1 MALNELSPKKI
12 ENAKPKDAD
21 YKLTDG
27 GSLYLLVKKNGTKA
41 WRMNYRFNGK
51 QATLALGVYPDV
63 PLAAARKRRDEAR
76 QLLADGR
83 DPREAKRSEKD
94 GPASPKFE
102 EVAREWHS
110 GRMGHPEWK
119 EITRTKILREMENHL
134 FPAIGSKPIDTLKTR
149 DLLPILIE
157 MTRQGI
163 GATTGRVKTTM
174 GSIFRYAVQRGIVDY
189 NPAYD
194 LKGAITNP
202 KVRHRPALP
211 LERLPELIARAINY
225 TGRPLTRLAVLFSLH
240 TFVRSSELRHAR
252 WEEIDIENGLWTIP
266 GQREKISGVKYSDRG
281 AKMGAVHYVPLSTQ
295 AIRVLEDIQK
305 ISGEY
310 LLVFPGDS
318 NPYKPISENTVNKAL
333 RTMGYDTQADVCLHG
348 FRAMAC
354 SALTESGL
362 WSRDAVERQMSHQ
375 ERNEVRAAYVHLA
388 QHMQERRQMMQWWSD
403 YLSLNTERYVAPYDM
418 GLKNTALV
426 IGNISDEP

>member
-12 ENAKPKDAD
+12 ENAKPRDTD

-51 QATLALGVYPDV
+51 QVTLALGVFPDV
-63 PLAAARKRRDEAR
+63 PLATARKRRDEAR
-76 QLLADGR
+76 EMLADGK
-83 DPREAKRSEKD
+83 DPRIAKNADKDEPTSPTFEA
-94 GPASPKFE
+94 
-102 EVAREWHS
+102 VAKEWHR
-110 GRMGHPEWK
+110 GTMGHPEWK
-119 EITRTKILREMENHL
+119 EITRNKILREMENHI
-134 FPAIGSKPIDTLKTR
+134 FPVIGSQPIDTLKTR
-149 DLLPILIE
+149 HLLPMLIQ
-157 MTRQGI
+157 MTEQGI

-174 GSIFRYAVQRGIVDY
+174 ASIFRYAVQRGIVDY
-189 NPAYD
+189 NPAHD
-194 LKGAITNP
+194 LKGAIINP
-202 KVRHRPALP
+202 KTRHRPALP
-211 LERLPELIARAINY
+211 LERLPELIGKAVTY

-252 WEEIDIENGLWTIP
+252 WEEIDLVNGLWTIP
-266 GQREKISGVKYSDRG
+266 GQREEIAGVKFSDRG
-281 AKMGAVHYVPLSTQ
+281 AKMGNVHYVPLSSH
-295 AIRVLEDIQK
+295 AIELLEAVKK

-318 NPYKPISENTVNKAL
+318 NPYKPMSENTVNKAL
-333 RTMGYDTQADVCLHG
+333 RVMGYDTQADVCLHG

-388 QHMQERRQMMQWWSD
+388 QHMQERSRMMQWWSD
-403 YLSLNTERYVAPYDM
+403 YLQANTDQYIAPYDM
-418 GLKNTALV
+418 KKLRVVG
-426 IGNISDEP
+426 G